1 MLSREATEKQQ
12 FKHVTVLTEIKDIS
26 WSVTGYNES
35 ISCQWTLTAQ
45 IKPVQDKYKYKIFR
59 SVYLKTIPYITEI
72 LLKVA
77 LNTITLT
84 IAKIRKTQVY
94 PTTTIIEWGNKHRC
108 TQQPQ

>member
-1 MLSREATEKQQ
+1 MCLAEKQQ
-12 FKHVTVLTEIKDIS
+12 FKHVIVLTDKKDIS

-59 SVYLKTIPYITEI
+59 SVYLKTIPYITAI
-72 LLKVA
+72 LLKVT

-84 IAKIRKTQVY
+84 IIQIQVY
-94 PTTTIIEWGNKHRC
+94 QTITIIEWGNKHRC
-108 TQQPQ
+108 TQQSQ